1 MTLQT
6 DRRRRRTQHCSIS
19 ATVKITK
26 QKLLR
31 IQFHEGQV
39 AEAGA
44 DYGEICGAN
53 GFESGVM
60 DGVGESQNNKGR
72 K

>member
-1 MTLQT
+1 
-6 DRRRRRTQHCSIS
+6 
-19 ATVKITK
+19 
-26 QKLLR
+26 LR
-31 IQFHEGQV
+31 IQFHEGQT